1 MSLIPGIAQGAEPEG
16 TVEKLDSAVVSVSR
30 AGDSTPVT
38 YTMVS
43 SEQLRSVNP
52 MNSLPMALALQP
64 SVVTVNEGG
73 TGLGYSKM
81 TVRGSKG
88 SQINV
93 TLNGITLN
101 DAESQEVFWV
111 NIPALSSLLS
121 SVQLQRGL
129 GTSAAGPGAFG
140 ASINMSTA
148 SVGADPYASVDLGY
162 GSYGTFTA
170 SAAVGTGLMKSGLY
184 FDFAY
189 SRGLTDGY
197 IRNAF
202 ADVQS
207 ALAVLGWMNERN
219 SLRLTW
225 LFGDQHTGIT
235 WHGIDLAQY
244 EADRRYNPAGEYY
257 DAYGNVRY
265 YDNDTD
271 NYTQHHLQLNYTR
284 RLAERLVW
292 TSTFNW
298 TKGDGYYENYKSGK
312 SFSKYNFEDDREG
325 DFIVREAMDNHYF
338 VLNSDVRYTSDLLSV
353 TGGVNLS
360 RYDGDHI
367 GKVLWSDVL
376 GADYDYGSHKWYLNN
391 GLKHEAN
398 AFVRAEWS
406 PLAWMTAYADLQYRG
421 VWLDMA
427 GPEDDQIPLDYSTD
441 WQFLNPRAG
450 LSFHWDQH
458 QKAYVSAALGHRE
471 PGRSDIKENIKNA
484 WVAQQAG
491 IDSEGV
497 TLKPEKMLDV
507 EVGYSYVSEKVS
519 ASANIYLME
528 YWDMLLETGR
538 LSNVGY
544 AIKENVSRSWR
555 RGVELA
561 ASWQALPWLRADA
574 NLTLSLNR
582 IKDYTEFVQH
592 VDTYDYWSETGRTTA
607 MNYGTTTMLMSPSV
621 TGMARL
627 SFSPW
632 RGIASNSLKTIML
645 SLDGKY
651 VGKQYMDN
659 TMTDSR
665 SIPAYFVSNLSLSYE
680 IPLRKR
686 SFAAAQDDTCHFD
699 RDVHT
704 SHSDR
709 DARSCHFDRD
719 GHTAHSDRDAHS
731 CHSDRGGH
739 ICHFDRAERVEKS
752 KLRVSFYI
760 NNLFNNMYYADGWC
774 WKNIV
779 EEDGALIDG
788 IGVYPQAPLN
798 FMLKLSWQF

>member
-1 MSLIPGIAQGAEPEG
+1 MRGFLFFAAFMTLIPGIVQGAEPEG
-16 TVEKLDSAVVSVSR
+16 TVEKLDSAVVSTSR
-30 AGDSTPVT
+30 AGKSTPVT

-43 SEQLRSVNP
+43 REELRAVNP

-111 NIPALSSLLS
+111 NIPALSGLLS

-148 SVGADPYASVDLGY
+148 SVGAHPYASVDLGY

-170 SAAVGTGLMKSGLY
+170 AAAVGTGLTRSGLY

-197 IRNAF
+197 IRNAY

-207 ALAVLGWMNERN
+207 AFAVLGWMNEKN

-257 DAYGNVRY
+257 DQYGNVRY

-284 RLAERLVW
+284 QFTDRLVW
-292 TSTFNW
+292 TTTFNW
-298 TKGDGYYENYKSGK
+298 TKGDGYYENYKAGK
-312 SFSKYNFEDDREG
+312 RFSKYNFIFEEDSKG
-325 DFIVREAMDNHYF
+325 DFIVQEAMDNHYF
-338 VLNSDVRYTSDLLSV
+338 VLNSDLKYSSDRLAL
-353 TGGVNLS
+353 TAGINLS

-367 GKVLWSDVL
+367 GKVLWSDIL
-376 GADYDYGSHKWYLNN
+376 GEAYDYASHKWYLNN
-391 GLKHEAN
+391 GLKQEAN
-398 AFVRAEWS
+398 AFVRAEWN
-406 PLAWMTAYADLQYRG
+406 PLDWMTAYADLQYRG
-421 VWLDMA
+421 VWLDMS
-427 GPEDDQIPLDYSTD
+427 GPEDDQIPLDYSTQ

-450 LSFHWDQH
+450 LSFHWDSR

-484 WVAQQAG
+484 WIADQAG
-491 IDSEGV
+491 VANEGV
-497 TLKPEKMLDV
+497 SLKPEKMLDI
-507 EVGYSYVSEKVS
+507 ELGYTFASEKIS

-544 AIKENVSRSWR
+544 AIKENVARSWR

-561 ASWQALPWLRADA
+561 ASWQALAWLRADA
-574 NLTLSLNR
+574 NLTLSVNR
-582 IKDYTEFVQH
+582 IKDYTDYVQH
-592 VDTYDYWSETGRTTA
+592 VDTYDNWSETGKTTA
-607 MNYGTTTMLMSPSV
+607 MNYGTTTMLMSPSL

-627 SFSPW
+627 SFRPW
-632 RGIASNSLKTIML
+632 CHASNSLKTMEL
-645 SLDGKY
+645 SMDGKY

-665 SIPAYFVSNLSLSYE
+665 SIPAYFVSNLGVSYS
-680 IPLRKR
+680 IPLNKR
-686 SFAAAQDDTCHFD
+686 SLDFARDDNK
-699 RDVHT
+699 
-704 SHSDR
+704 
-709 DARSCHFDRD
+709 
-719 GHTAHSDRDAHS
+719 
-731 CHSDRGGH
+731 
-739 ICHFDRAERVEKS
+739 EKS
-752 KLRVSFYI
+752 SIRIAFYV
-760 NNLFNNMYYADGWC
+760 NNVFNNMYYADGWC
-774 WKNIV
+774 WKNLV
-779 EEDGALIDG
+779 EEDGAVADG
-788 IGVYPQAPLN
+788 IGVYPQAPIN
-798 FMLKLSWQF
+798 CMLKVSWNF